1 MKTPSKHESTF
12 VEPDNRRYLITS
24 KTRGWLRVRYAPRDE
39 LPQYMDTYTAWPNG
53 DGDEDA
59 E

>member
-1 MKTPSKHESTF
+1 MKILSGREST
-12 VEPDNRRYLITS
+12 VMEPDNRRYLRTS
-24 KTRGWLRVRYAPRDE
+24 KTRGWLRVRYVPRDE